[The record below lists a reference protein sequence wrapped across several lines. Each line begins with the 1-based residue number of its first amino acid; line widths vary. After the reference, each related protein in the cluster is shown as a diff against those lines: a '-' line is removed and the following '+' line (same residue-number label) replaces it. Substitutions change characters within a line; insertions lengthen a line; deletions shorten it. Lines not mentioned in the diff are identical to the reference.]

1 MLSTEKYIQP
11 GSDFYVYT
19 AGALAQKLFLY
30 PMIVGNFHYMPGYR
44 IRRQSFDSF
53 LLMYIK
59 RGQLLV
65 ETDGQLR
72 TAYAGNVVFLDCYQ
86 PHAYGTDHGCEVEW
100 LHFDGANARGYY
112 EAITQQS
119 GPVITLKDSYRFE
132 KYLHKLYLSFRD
144 ALAIRDPLL
153 NNYIV
158 NVLTE
163 LLLARNQDSADVSS
177 SGIIDDT
184 IAYITEHLQ
193 EELSLEQLARQAS
206 LSPFYFSR
214 LFKKE
219 TGYSPHEY
227 VIQARVNAAK
237 YFLQSARLSQKD
249 ICYSC
254 GFSSESSFCTTF
266 KKSTGLTP
274 SQYRKNVSSERWG
287 QE

>member
-1 MLSTEKYIQP
+1 MLSTEKYIEI

-19 AGALAQKLFLY
+19 AGALAKKLFFY
-30 PMIVGNFHYMPGYR
+30 PMIIGNFTYLPGYH

-53 LLMYIK
+53 LLMLIK
-59 RGQLLV
+59 RGQCIV
-65 ETDGQLR
+65 ETGDQTR

-86 PHAYGTDHGCEVEW
+86 PHAYGTEQGCEIEW
-100 LHFDGANARGYY
+100 LHFDGQQARGFYD
-112 EAITQQS
+112 AVTHQAGS
-119 GPVITLKDSYRFE
+119 VLALKDTYRFE
-132 KYLHKLYLSFRD
+132 KYLHKIYLSFRD
-144 ALAIRDPLL
+144 SVAIGDPLL

-158 NVLTE
+158 NILTE
-163 LLLARNQDSADVSS
+163 LLLARNQDSADISS

-184 IAYITEHLQ
+184 IAYITDHLQ
-193 EELSLEQLARQAS
+193 EELSLDQLARLAS

-219 TGYSPHEY
+219 TGFSPHAY
-227 VIQARVNAAK
+227 VIEARVNAAK

-266 KKSTGLTP
+266 KKVTGLTP
-274 SQYRKNVSSERWG
+274 SQYRKSICSER
-287 QE
+287 

>member
-1 MLSTEKYIQP
+1 MQSTEKYIQP
-11 GSDFYVYT
+11 GSDFFVYT

-30 PMIVGNFHYMPGYR
+30 PMIVGSFRYLPGYH

-59 RGQLLV
+59 RGQCLV
-65 ETDGQLR
+65 EVGGEKR
-72 TAYAGNVVFLDCYQ
+72 TAYEGNVVFLDCYH
-86 PHAYGTDHGCEVEW
+86 PHAYGTDSGCEVEW
-100 LHFDGANARGYY
+100 LHFDGPNARGYY
-112 EAITQQS
+112 DAITQQN
-119 GPVITLKDSYRFE
+119 GPIITLKDSYRFE
-132 KYLHKLYLSFRD
+132 KYLHKLYLGFRD
-144 ALAIRDPLL
+144 ALAVREPLL

-158 NVLTE
+158 NILTE
-163 LLLARNQDSADVSS
+163 LLLTRSQDSADRRS

-184 IAYITEHLQ
+184 IAYITDHLQ

-214 LFKKE
+214 LFKNE

-227 VIQARVNAAK
+227 VIQVRVNAAK
-237 YFLQSARLSQKD
+237 FFLQSARLSQKD

-266 KKSTGLTP
+266 KKATGLTP
-274 SQYRKNVSSERWG
+274 SQYRKNVNS
-287 QE
+287 

>member
-1 MLSTEKYIQP
+1 MVSTEKYIQP

-30 PMIVGNFHYMPGYR
+30 PMIVGSFHYMPGYR
-44 IRRQSFDSF
+44 IRRLSFDSF
-53 LLMYIK
+53 LLMYIR

-227 VIQARVNAAK
+227 VIQARVTAAK

>member
-1 MLSTEKYIQP
+1 MVSTEKYIQP

-44 IRRQSFDSF
+44 IRRLSFDSF

-163 LLLARNQDSADVSS
+163 LLARNQDSADVSS

>member
-1 MLSTEKYIQP
+1 MLSTEKYIQS

-19 AGALAQKLFLY
+19 AGALAHKLFLY

-59 RGQLLV
+59 RGQCLV
-65 ETDGQLR
+65 ETEGEKR

-86 PHAYGTDHGCEVEW
+86 PHAYGTNHGCEVEW
-100 LHFDGANARGYY
+100 LHFDGTSARGFY
-112 EAITQQS
+112 EAITQQN
-119 GPVITLKDSYRFE
+119 GPVIALKDSYRFE

-163 LLLARNQDSADVSS
+163 LLLARSQDSADVRS

-184 IAYITEHLQ
+184 IAYITDHLQ

-274 SQYRKNVSSERWG
+274 SQYRKNVSSEHWD